1 MLPNLWLLSPAVK
14 EVRMLS
20 LLRRLALR
28 QDRSGRYAGLGLI
41 DEMRFRSL
49 ARQLRFPPG
58 GSRQQPGSGLINE
71 NGEPAWEDPSRE
83 PGHEFRKFL
92 YEMLRYPN

>member
-1 MLPNLWLLSPAVK
+1 
-14 EVRMLS
+14 MLS

-28 QDRSGRYAGLGLI
+28 QGGSGRYAGFGLI

-49 ARQLRFPPG
+49 ARRLTIPRG
-58 GSRQQPGSGLINE
+58 GSRQQPGSGLIKE

-83 PGHEFRKFL
+83 QGHEFRKFV
-92 YEMLRYPN
+92 YEMLRYPEQAKRMES

>member
-1 MLPNLWLLSPAVK
+1 
-14 EVRMLS
+14 MLS

-28 QDRSGRYAGLGLI
+28 QDGNGRYAGLGLC
-41 DEMRFRSL
+41 DEMRLRFL
-49 ARQLRFPPG
+49 ARRLTFPRG

-83 PGHEFRKFL
+83 PGHEFRNYV
-92 YEMLRYPN
+92 YEMLRCQEQA